1 MLADIVEHLRCPVCR
16 EGVRLDAGAVRCGH
30 GHAFDVARQG
40 YVSLLTG
47 SQAPGTADSSAM
59 VAARADFLG
68 RGHYAPLARALAE
81 TAAACLTPAAPSR
94 NAGAGRE
101 SAGPAGATALD
112 PYPDTGRESAGPAGA
127 TALDPYPDTG
137 RESADPAGAT
147 ALDPYPDTGRESA
160 SPAGAAELGP
170 YAAGGPGTGAPV
182 IVDAGAG
189 TGYYLGAVLDAVPR
203 ATGIAFDISKHA
215 VKRAARAH
223 ERAGAFVA
231 DAWRPL
237 PLGDAVADVV
247 MNVFA
252 PRNGTEF
259 ARVLRPG
266 GHLIVV
272 IPAGDHLSPL
282 VRELGLLS
290 VDEAKE
296 HRVAESLRGFE
307 ETGRREV
314 RFEMS
319 LTREDVGLVVG
330 MGPSAWH
337 KDPDHLHHQIR
348 KFPEWTSA
356 IASFRLSI
364 FTAPTQS
371 RPIP

>member
-81 TAAACLTPAAPSR
+81 TAAACLAPATPSR
-94 NAGAGRE
+94 NAGA
-101 SAGPAGATALD
+101 
-112 PYPDTGRESAGPAGA
+112 GRESAGPAGA

-147 ALDPYPDTGRESA
+147 ALDPYACAGRESA
-160 SPAGAAELGP
+160 DPADATELGP

-189 TGYYLGAVLDAVPR
+189 TGYYLGAVLDAVPH

-307 ETGRREV
+307 ETSRREV